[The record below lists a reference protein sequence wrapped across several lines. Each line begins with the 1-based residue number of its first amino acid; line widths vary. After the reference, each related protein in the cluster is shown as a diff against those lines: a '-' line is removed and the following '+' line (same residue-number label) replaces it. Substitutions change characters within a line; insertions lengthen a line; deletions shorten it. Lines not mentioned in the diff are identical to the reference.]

1 MGNVRWLMMGE
12 KRFKLKENLED
23 VLIED
28 TITQSQYSIYGIVD
42 LVNEQQATIQSL
54 KEENDYLK
62 KKIKV
67 ISDELY
73 CKDRKLEELGVPIE
87 CCDKK

>member
-1 MGNVRWLMMGE
+1 MMGE

-42 LVNEQQATIQSL
+42 LLNEQQATISALKDIFKDIIAYSKWDSEKPYCSL
-54 KEENDYLK
+54 G
-62 KKIKV
+62 IIV
-67 ISDELY
+67 
-73 CKDRKLEELGVPIE
+73 
-87 CCDKK
+87 DKKTYYIIRKILNE